1 MIQCQVEAMAS
12 LNLIDQNVDCGCD
25 GGEYLKS
32 GLAILLG
39 FLALV
44 VGCEPPEQ
52 TVDTT
57 LEEEQI
63 WTTRAG
69 DVAQWV
75 GPGVRLSGETEP
87 SVEMVSTSPLV
98 EFSGDYT
105 WTIQLGQSEG
115 NMSDR
120 VTARPHMPDH
130 GHGTLPAVVES
141 IVEEGVASLAPLN
154 LYMGGIWEVGYPLLR
169 RRCGVTFSVFIYVEG

>member
-1 MIQCQVEAMAS
+1 M
-12 LNLIDQNVDCGCD
+12 
-25 GGEYLKS
+25 KS

-98 EFSGDYT
+98 EFSGDL
-105 WTIQLGQSEG
+105 WTIQIGQSEG
-115 NMSDR
+115 NMIDR
-120 VTARPHMPDH
+120 VTARPQMPDH

-154 LYMGGIWEVGYPLLR
+154 LYMGGIWEVEFTLYSEGD
-169 RRCGVTFSVFIYVEG
+169 VVSTFSVFIYVEG